1 MGRQKEEIRR
11 KAAQAMREEGY
22 RNEMDYCAH
31 ERESLTSE
39 LVRCVMGGNSIPG
52 SMV

>member
-1 MGRQKEEIRR
+1 MGMEFHIRR
-11 KAAQAMREEGY
+11 EVYEGMKEEGY
-22 RNEMDYCAH
+22 RNEMEYCAH